1 MQVRNNYDIVWEKQ
15 GDDEQGTGVFNG
27 DVGEIIRIFPQ
38 QECMVI
44 RFDDRIATY
53 TFDML
58 NELELAYAVTV
69 HKSQGSEYP
78 AVILAAASAAPS
90 LLVRGVLYTAITRAR
105 RLLILAGDDAVL
117 AQMAANNKQQRRYSG
132 LRRRLKEGYHEQ

>member
-69 HKSQGSEYP
+69 HKSQG
-78 AVILAAASAAPS
+78 
-90 LLVRGVLYTAITRAR
+90 
-105 RLLILAGDDAVL
+105 
-117 AQMAANNKQQRRYSG
+117 QRV
-132 LRRRLKEGYHEQ
+132 

>member
-1 MQVRNNYDIVWEKQ
+1 M
-15 GDDEQGTGVFNG
+15 FNG
-27 DVGEIIRIFPQ
+27 DVGEIIRIFFPQ

-69 HKSQGSEYP
+69 HKSQGKR
-78 AVILAAASAAPS
+78 V
-90 LLVRGVLYTAITRAR
+90 
-105 RLLILAGDDAVL
+105 
-117 AQMAANNKQQRRYSG
+117 
-132 LRRRLKEGYHEQ
+132 